1 MRLISP
7 TARKKVIAFFDLRHL
22 RLGVSP
28 KAQGLESN
36 EAALNKGL
44 LRKQQDGGL
53 FISKIGK
60 TGNPETIVLEDAE
73 VKALK
78 TFLNVN

>member
-1 MRLISP
+1 MRVIP
-7 TARKKVIAFFDLRHL
+7 QTARKKVTAFFDLRHL

-36 EAALNKGL
+36 EAALNKGI
-44 LRKQQDGGL
+44 LRKQADGGL

-60 TGNPETIVLEDAE
+60 TGNPETIILDDAE

-78 TFLNVN
+78 TFLNVP

>member
-1 MRLISP
+1 MRVIP
-7 TARKKVIAFFDLRHL
+7 QTVRKKVTAFFDLRHL

-44 LRKQQDGGL
+44 LRKQQAGGL

-60 TGNPETIVLEDAE
+60 TGNPETIILEDAE

-78 TFLNVN
+78 AFLNIN